1 MEGQDMSERDYFV
14 KFAHE
19 LGELNGNLTAVLKRI
34 EERMARYDEMMARHE
49 ARLSVLEQR
58 KCPKGGA
65 SLPKWAV
72 YVMAALAAAV
82 CALAGA
88 KVPSLF

>member
-1 MEGQDMSERDYFV
+1 MSERDYFV

-58 KCPKGGA
+58 NCPKGMA
-65 SLPKWAV
+65 LPKWAV

-88 KVPSLF
+88 EIPSLF